1 MIRRP
6 PRSTRTDTLFPY
18 TTLFRSLSRHRL
30 LLLAACRGPQPEGPA
45 DRRHHP
51 GARTEDALR
60 ADAAGD
66 ERPSAQ
72 HPETFRSRAGERIHA
87 GRLLRLSRG
96 PATRRAGAARLRPA
110 AGADAAPQHRPAG
123 TMGDRFHPPAGT
135 PDTDRT
141 GPGAAARKAGDLYP
155 IELAGGA
162 VTHAGALQPRHTA
175 RSRRGPTAVQ
185 SGRPDEVRLRGH
197 AAGQR

>member
-66 ERPSAQ
+66 DRTSAQ
-72 HPETFRSRAGERIHA
+72 HPETLRSRAGERLPA
-87 GRLLRLSRG
+87 GRLLRLPRG
-96 PATRRAGAARLRPA
+96 PRARRAGAAPTRTPP
-110 AGADAAPQHRPAG
+110 GPGGGPPHRPPA
-123 TMGDRFHPPAGT
+123 TM
-135 PDTDRT
+135 
-141 GPGAAARKAGDLYP
+141 
-155 IELAGGA
+155 
-162 VTHAGALQPRHTA
+162 
-175 RSRRGPTAVQ
+175 
-185 SGRPDEVRLRGH
+185 
-197 AAGQR
+197 